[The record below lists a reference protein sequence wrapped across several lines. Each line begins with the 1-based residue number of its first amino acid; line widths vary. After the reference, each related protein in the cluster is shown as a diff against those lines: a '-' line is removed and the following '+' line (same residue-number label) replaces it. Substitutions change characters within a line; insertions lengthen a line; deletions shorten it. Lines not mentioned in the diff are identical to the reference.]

1 MHFSIVS
8 TNTLWFTRHDNLQ
21 CIRASI
27 HTTAR
32 DARTGMIKEDDRHFT
47 IHLWLQKRTLHTFVK
62 YVDGEPIQTATAIK
76 DRVVGEGKPI
86 EIWRLADEV
95 AELAAGLD
103 TEEETDFRQDRRPT
117 RDGVGEAAGEG
128 TDQGCWDQRQGTK
141 VTMFVQ
147 KTNGC
152 EGARAAQRL

>member
-1 MHFSIVS
+1 M
-8 TNTLWFTRHDNLQ
+8 
-21 CIRASI
+21 
-27 HTTAR
+27 
-32 DARTGMIKEDDRHFT
+32 
-47 IHLWLQKRTLHTFVK
+47 K